1 MTASG
6 QRSAAT
12 LFRGRTT
19 GVASPGAAM
28 ARRAHARKIV
38 LRAIALGYLT
48 LLLLGPVVMI
58 FYRTFEHGLGAV
70 LKSLTT
76 PGAVHAL
83 LLSLAVA
90 AIAVPLN
97 TVFGIGMALLLERG
111 KPRAR

>member
-6 QRSAAT
+6 QASAAT
-12 LFRGRTT
+12 LFRGRA
-19 GVASPGAAM
+19 ASGASRAAGI
-28 ARRAHARKIV
+28 ARRAHARKLA

-70 LKSLTT
+70 LKALTT
-76 PGAVHAL
+76 PAAVHAL
-83 LLSLAVA
+83 LLSLEVA

-97 TVFGIGMALLLERG
+97 TVFGI
-111 KPRAR
+111 